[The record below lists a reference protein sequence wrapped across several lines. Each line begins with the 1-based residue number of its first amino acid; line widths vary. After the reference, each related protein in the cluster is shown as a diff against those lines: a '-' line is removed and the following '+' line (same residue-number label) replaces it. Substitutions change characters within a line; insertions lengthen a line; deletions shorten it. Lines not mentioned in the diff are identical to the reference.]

1 MEEPEYS
8 DQELLRIVRSDDE
21 EFLKVLFRLYYNRL
35 CTYAETLVKTKELA
49 EEIVQDTFVDFW
61 EKRDDIRIDHSV
73 RAYIFRSV
81 HNNCINH
88 LKKSAVLRRYNQE
101 MADEIAWHNELAVRN
116 FNPEIIE
123 NLAAAETEF
132 KLNKALEELPPQARK
147 IFLMS
152 RFEQQSYDQIAKAL
166 DLSVNTV
173 KTHMKRTLTK
183 LRRVFDRS

>member
-1 MEEPEYS
+1 MEEPGYS
-8 DQELLRIVRSDDE
+8 DQELLRIIRSDDD

-35 CTYAETLVKTKELA
+35 CTYAETLVKTNELA
-49 EEIVQDTFVDFW
+49 EEIVQDTFVGFW
-61 EKRDDIRIDHSV
+61 EKREEIRIDHSV

-88 LKKSAVLRRYNQE
+88 LKKSAVTRRYNQQL
-101 MADEIAWHNELAVRN
+101 ADEIVRHNELAVRN

-132 KLNKALEELPPQARK
+132 KLNRALDELPPQAKK

-152 RFEQQSYDQIAKAL
+152 RFEQKSYEQIATAMG
-166 DLSVNTV
+166 LSVNTV
-173 KTHMKRTLTK
+173 KTQIKRTLAK
-183 LRRVFDRS
+183 LRKVFDRS